1 MSRIDKIEKNF
12 VPQDHE
18 QEIYQTWQDSGC
30 FKANNHSE
38 KKPFTI
44 VMPPPNITGVLH
56 MGHALDVT
64 LQDILIRLKRM
75 QNYEV
80 LWLPGTDHAA
90 IATEAKIVASM
101 REEGLSKDDLGREKF
116 LERAWQWKKTYG
128 DRIIDQIKHMG
139 SSCDWS
145 RLRFTMDEGLSK
157 AVEKVFIDLYKEK
170 LIYRG
175 ERIINWCPSCMTS
188 ISDAEVEYE
197 EKSGHFWHI
206 RYPFVDGDGY
216 LEIATT
222 RPETLLGDT
231 AVAVHPDDERYQQ
244 YIGRTLI
251 LPLVNREIPVVADR
265 YVDPEFGSG
274 VVKITP
280 AHDPNDF
287 EVGERHNLE
296 RINVFNEDAS
306 INENG
311 GKYEGL
317 SNKEARKQ
325 IVKDLEEQGYLIR
338 IEDIV
343 HSVSTCYRCHSE
355 IEPRLS
361 KQWFVAMQKLAEP
374 AIKAVQNQDIR
385 FVPDRFSKNYF
396 HWMENIRDWNISRQL
411 WWGHR
416 IPAWFCDDCGQFTV
430 AKEVGE
436 IPQKCEHCGSLN
448 LRQEEDTLDTWF
460 SSALWPFSTLGW
472 PEKTEDYETFYPT
485 DVLVT
490 GYDIITFWVSRM
502 IFSGLHYTG
511 QEPFKDVLIH
521 GIVRDEQG
529 RKMSK
534 SLGNGIDPLEV
545 IDKYG
550 ADALRYALVA
560 GVSAGNDLRYK
571 EDRVENGRN
580 FINKVW
586 NAFRFAMMNIEDELT
601 YEDLNINFAEANLAN
616 EDKWIFYNL
625 QILIEEVTY
634 NMEQYDFG
642 IALTKIYN
650 FLWENFCDWY
660 IEMIKP
666 RLNGT
671 DQESR
676 LIAQAVLNEVLNKCM
691 ILLHP
696 FMPFFTEEIYKSLMH
711 DDGMLIKTN
720 WPLKDENLIFE
731 KEAMK
736 MNLLIEMIHSI
747 RNIRSQ
753 MNVPNK
759 KKSRLII
766 VVDTEEI
773 GQIFMES
780 EAGLANLAMISHL
793 EIKNENKDIPETA
806 IAIPFSSGTAYLPSE
821 DLIDLEAEKE
831 RLAKEIANYDNEIIR
846 AEKKLTNANFVKKAP
861 SEVVEKEKEKLAEY
875 QKTREQARLRLQE
888 LS

>member
-1 MSRIDKIEKNF
+1 M
-12 VPQDHE
+12 
-18 QEIYQTWQDSGC
+18 
-30 FKANNHSE
+30 
-38 KKPFTI
+38 
-44 VMPPPNITGVLH
+44 
-56 MGHALDVT
+56 
-64 LQDILIRLKRM
+64 
-75 QNYEV
+75 
-80 LWLPGTDHAA
+80 
-90 IATEAKIVASM
+90 
-101 REEGLSKDDLGREKF
+101 
-116 LERAWQWKKTYG
+116 
-128 DRIIDQIKHMG
+128 
-139 SSCDWS
+139 
-145 RLRFTMDEGLSK
+145 
-157 AVEKVFIDLYKEK
+157 
-170 LIYRG
+170 
-175 ERIINWCPSCMTS
+175 
-188 ISDAEVEYE
+188 
-197 EKSGHFWHI
+197 
-206 RYPFVDGDGY
+206 
-216 LEIATT
+216 
-222 RPETLLGDT
+222 
-231 AVAVHPDDERYQQ
+231 
-244 YIGRTLI
+244 
-251 LPLVNREIPVVADR
+251 
-265 YVDPEFGSG
+265 
-274 VVKITP
+274 
-280 AHDPNDF
+280 
-287 EVGERHNLE
+287 
-296 RINVFNEDAS
+296 
-306 INENG
+306 
-311 GKYEGL
+311 
-317 SNKEARKQ
+317 
-325 IVKDLEEQGYLIR
+325 
-338 IEDIV
+338 
-343 HSVSTCYRCHSE
+343 
-355 IEPRLS
+355 
-361 KQWFVAMQKLAEP
+361 
-374 AIKAVQNQDIR
+374 
-385 FVPDRFSKNYF
+385 
-396 HWMENIRDWNISRQL
+396 
-411 WWGHR
+411 
-416 IPAWFCDDCGQFTV
+416 
-430 AKEVGE
+430 
-436 IPQKCEHCGSLN
+436 
-448 LRQEEDTLDTWF
+448 
-460 SSALWPFSTLGW
+460 
-472 PEKTEDYETFYPT
+472 
-485 DVLVT
+485 
-490 GYDIITFWVSRM
+490 
-502 IFSGLHYTG
+502 
-511 QEPFKDVLIH
+511 
-521 GIVRDEQG
+521 
-529 RKMSK
+529 
-534 SLGNGIDPLEV
+534 
-545 IDKYG
+545 
-550 ADALRYALVA
+550 VA

-821 DLIDLEAEKE
+821 DLIDLEAEKK
-831 RLAKEIANYDNEIIR
+831 RLAKEIANYDNEILR

>member
-101 REEGLSKDDLGREKF
+101 REEGLSKDDIGREKF

-251 LPLVNREIPVVADR
+251 SPLVNREIPVVADR

-361 KQWFVAMQKLAEP
+361 KQWFVAMRKLAEP

-472 PEKTEDYETFYPT
+472 PEKTEDYEAFYPT

-586 NAFRFAMMNIEDELT
+586 NAFRFTMMNIEDELT

-616 EDKWIFYNL
+616 EDKWILNNL

-696 FMPFFTEEIYKSLMH
+696 FMPFFTEEIYKSLKH
-711 DDGMLIKTN
+711 NDGMLIKTN
-720 WPLKDENLIFE
+720 WPQKDENLIFE

-753 MNVPNK
+753 MKVPNK

-831 RLAKEIANYDNEIIR
+831 RLAKEIANYDNEILR
-846 AEKKLTNANFVKKAP
+846 AEKKLTNENFVKKAP

-875 QKTREQARLRLQE
+875 QKTREQAQLRLQE

>member
-586 NAFRFAMMNIEDELT
+586 NAFRFTMMNIEGELT
-601 YEDLNINFAEANLAN
+601 YEDLNINFAEENLAN
-616 EDKWIFYNL
+616 EDKWILNNL

-696 FMPFFTEEIYKSLMH
+696 FMPFFTEEIYKSLIH
-711 DDGMLIKTN
+711 NDGMLIKTN
-720 WPLKDENLIFE
+720 WPQKDENLIFE

-753 MNVPNK
+753 MKVPNK

-831 RLAKEIANYDNEIIR
+831 RLAKEIANYDNEILR
-846 AEKKLTNANFVKKAP
+846 AEKKLTNENFVKKAP

-875 QKTREQARLRLQE
+875 QKTREQAQLRLQE

>member
-157 AVEKVFIDLYKEK
+157 AVEKVFVDLYKEK

-287 EVGERHNLE
+287 EVGERHDLE

-821 DLIDLEAEKE
+821 DLIDLEAEKK
-831 RLAKEIANYDNEIIR
+831 RLAKEIANYDNEILR

>member
-821 DLIDLEAEKE
+821 DLIDLEAEKK
-831 RLAKEIANYDNEIIR
+831 RLAKEIANYDNEILR

>member
-30 FKANNHSE
+30 FKANNHSD

-157 AVEKVFIDLYKEK
+157 AVEKVFVDLYKEK

-287 EVGERHNLE
+287 EVGERHDLE

-821 DLIDLEAEKE
+821 DLIDLEAEKK
-831 RLAKEIANYDNEIIR
+831 RLAKEIANYDNEILR